1 MLQTPPAEF
10 ERVLAQLRS
19 LAAPCDPPAGVGQF
33 VVLFANDTE
42 TVVWY
47 LPAREQHQEGEV
59 AIPTARLRKAWE
71 ALLAGTVLDGAAL
84 ESLGEGPA
92 GGTWLLALL
101 AQIRNV
107 QVQQEP
113 LRVYL
118 AEPFDDADNA
128 ADHLPAI
135 C

>member
-1 MLQTPPAEF
+1 MLHTMPAEF

-19 LAAPCDPPAGVGQF
+19 LAAPCDPPVGVGQF
-33 VVLFANDTE
+33 LVLYANDEE

-47 LPAREQHQEGEV
+47 LPAREQHQQGEV
-59 AIPTARLRKAWE
+59 VIPTTRLRKAWE
-71 ALLAGTVLDGAAL
+71 ALQAGTVLDGPAL

-101 AQIRNV
+101 AQITHV

-113 LRVYL
+113 LRVCL
-118 AEPFDDADNA
+118 IEPCDDTGSEA
-128 ADHLPAI
+128 AHLPAI